1 MLSRV
6 GDSTYWMGRY
16 IERAENNARLLDVNI
31 QMLLDFESRHHE
43 TEKQFWAPILST
55 LEDTSLFAELHG
67 GFTAAAVL
75 DYVTFE
81 LRNPNSIRSCINQ
94 ARENARAV
102 RDQISSEMWEHTNAL
117 WLYFQDG
124 SALREFLGN
133 SHEFYDKVTYASQ
146 LFQGVTDATMTHGEA
161 WRFVQAGKFIER
173 ADNTSRILDLKYH
186 LLLPTGE
193 QVGGNVDTSQW
204 ISVLR
209 SCSGMEAYLKIK
221 KGEVTPW
228 GVADFLICHDE
239 FPRSIRFCVDRLDS
253 VLHEIAVAGEGR
265 FRNEPERLSGLL
277 RSQLDY
283 ATIDDIFRHG
293 LHEYLDAIQVRLIE
307 LDLAFL
313 RTYCSY

>member
-6 GDSTYWMGRY
+6 GDSTYWVGRY
-16 IERAENNARLLDVNI
+16 IERAENNARLLDVNV
-31 QMLLDFESRHHE
+31 QMLLDFENRNNE
-43 TEKQFWAPILST
+43 TERQFWAPILNT
-55 LEDTSLFAELHG
+55 LEDTALFAELHG
-67 GFTAAAVL
+67 HFTAGAVL

-81 LRNPNSIRSCINQ
+81 LRNPNSIRSCINL

-102 RDQISSEMWEHTNAL
+102 RDQISSEMWEQINAL

-124 SALREFLGN
+124 SAVRDFQAN
-133 SHEFYDKVTYASQ
+133 SHDFYDKVTYASQ

-186 LLLPTGE
+186 LLLPSGE
-193 QVGGNVDTSQW
+193 QIGGSVDTSQW
-204 ISVLR
+204 TSVLR

-221 KGEVTPW
+221 KGDVTPW
-228 GVADFLICHDE
+228 GVAEFLICHDE

-253 VLHEIAVAGEGR
+253 VLHEIAAAGEGQ

-293 LHEYLDAIQVRLIE
+293 LHEYLDAVQVRLIE

-313 RTYCSY
+313 RTYCTY

>member
-16 IERAENNARLLDVNI
+16 IERAENTARLLDVNV
-31 QMLLDFESRHHE
+31 QMLLDFESRRDE
-43 TEKQFWAPILST
+43 TERQFWGPILST
-55 LEDTSLFAELHG
+55 LEDTELFHELHHE
-67 GFTAAAVL
+67 FTAAAVL

-81 LRNPNSIRSCINQ
+81 PRNPNSISSCINY

-102 RDQISSEMWEHTNAL
+102 RDQISSEMWEQINAL
-117 WLYFQDG
+117 WLYFRDG
-124 SALREFLGN
+124 SALRHFRAN

-173 ADNTSRILDLKYH
+173 ADSTSRILDLKYH
-186 LLLPTGE
+186 ILLPSGE

-204 ISVLR
+204 TSVLR
-209 SCSGMEAYLKIK
+209 SCSGMEAYLKIR
-221 KGEVTPW
+221 KGDVTPW
-228 GVADFLICHDE
+228 GVAEFLICHDE
-239 FPRSIRFCVDRLDS
+239 FPRSIRFCVDRLDE
-253 VLHEIAVAGEGR
+253 VLHDISSTEEGR

-283 ATIDDIFRHG
+283 ATIDIIFAHG
-293 LHEYLDAIQVRLIE
+293 LHEYLDGIQAKLIE
-307 LDLAFL
+307 LDIAFN
-313 RTYCSY
+313 RTYCAY